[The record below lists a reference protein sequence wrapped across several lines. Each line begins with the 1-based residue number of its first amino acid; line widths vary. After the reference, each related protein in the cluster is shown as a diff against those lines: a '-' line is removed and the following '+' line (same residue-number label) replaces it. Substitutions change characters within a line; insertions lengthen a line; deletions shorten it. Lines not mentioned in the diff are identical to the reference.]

1 MVQWVMSEITTHNQK
16 GRIEFMANE
25 EKIAALIA
33 ALASEGI
40 QFGDVLK
47 GLKDAKDKG
56 IIKAKGRGKVPEDS
70 PLRNAVIAAISGL
83 HLNYKDGDNTV
94 NGDLLAVISDNTK
107 DATSFMVTLNDNWK
121 VNFVKNLPK
130 EKKDKQEKKETGPA
144 TFDEPTVS

>member
-1 MVQWVMSEITTHNQK
+1 MGNNERQK
-16 GRIEFMANE
+16 GGEHIMANE

-56 IIKAKGRGKVPEDS
+56 IIKSKGRGKVPEDS
-70 PLRNAVIAAISGL
+70 PLRNAVISAINSI
-83 HLNYKDGDNTV
+83 HLNYKDGDATV
-94 NGDLLAVISDNTK
+94 DGDLLKVITDNTV

-130 EKKDKQEKKETGPA
+130 EKKEKEDKKADGPA
-144 TFDEPTVS
+144 AFDEPVVA